1 MPGVPRVR
9 ASLFRDLPPEVA
21 ILSSISFTVA
31 LGYGI
36 VAPAIPVF
44 GRQFGVSIAAAAS
57 VISAFALMRI
67 VGALPAG
74 KLTDRFGEHRTMA
87 VGIAIVAVSSVLAGF
102 SGTFAELIILR
113 GVGGFG
119 SAMFGVS
126 AQTLLLRSVPARLR
140 GRASGLYTG
149 GFLLGGISGPALGG
163 LIADWSLRA
172 PFFIYGVML
181 LVPSAIAAV
190 RLHDSGTARPAAH
203 GSGAGPAGG
212 ALSGVAAALRNR
224 SYRAAAAANL
234 ADGFAVMGVRSAII
248 PLFVRDVLHEPTT
261 WTGIGFLAVAAV
273 NAATLLPGGK
283 IADTLG
289 RRPVIVAGCLI
300 SAGSMVM
307 LALLPGL
314 GGYLASLAVL
324 GLGSGLLDV
333 APSAMIG
340 DLLGGG
346 RRGAGGEDGTGQGG
360 IVVASYQMAGDV
372 GTVTGPVAVGFLVGA
387 VSYQAAF
394 FLAAAVLGLAALA
407 ALAARETRR
416 PGGGGTAGPVAIPE
430 TAGAHPHADPA

>member
-1 MPGVPRVR
+1 MPAVPRPR
-9 ASLFRDLPPEVA
+9 PFTDLPPEVA

-44 GRQFGVSIAAAAS
+44 GQQFGVSITAAAS

-74 KLTDRFGEHRTMA
+74 RLTDRFGEHKTMA
-87 VGIAIVAVSSVLAGF
+87 AGIAIVAVSSVLAGL

-113 GVGGFG
+113 GIGGFG

-126 AQTLLLRSVPARLR
+126 AQTLLLRSVPTGLR

-172 PFFIYGVML
+172 PFFLYGGML
-181 LVPSAIAAV
+181 LIPAAIAAV
-190 RLHDSGTARPAAH
+190 RLHDSG
-203 GSGAGPAGG
+203 AGPAGG
-212 ALSGVAAALRNR
+212 PAGATAGPGRTMAGLAWALRNR

-248 PLFVRDVLHEPTT
+248 PLFVRAVLHEPNT
-261 WTGIGFLAVAAV
+261 WTGIGFLVVAAV

-283 IADTLG
+283 LADTLG
-289 RRPVIVAGCLI
+289 RRPVIVAGCTI
-300 SAGSMVM
+300 SGLSMVM

-314 GGYLASLAVL
+314 GGYVAALAVL

-340 DLLGGG
+340 DLLGGSG
-346 RRGAGGEDGTGQGG
+346 RAQGG

-372 GTVTGPVAVGFLVGA
+372 GTVAGPVAVGFLV
-387 VSYQAAF
+387 SNC
-394 FLAAAVLGLAALA
+394 
-407 ALAARETRR
+407 
-416 PGGGGTAGPVAIPE
+416 
-430 TAGAHPHADPA
+430 